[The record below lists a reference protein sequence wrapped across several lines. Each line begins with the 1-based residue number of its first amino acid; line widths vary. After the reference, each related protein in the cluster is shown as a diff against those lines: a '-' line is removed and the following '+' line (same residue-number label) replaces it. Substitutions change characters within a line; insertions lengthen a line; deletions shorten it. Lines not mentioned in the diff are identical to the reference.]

1 MSQKYPQYIEE
12 YPLENLKL
20 NDWNPN
26 KMDDNT
32 LKSLV
37 RSIQERKFIVPIVI
51 SSDGLIID
59 GEHRY
64 LASKECGL
72 EKVPVI
78 VVEMSTDEMKLGTLG
93 LNGIRGENIPLQ
105 MAKLLH
111 DLHQRYSLEEIA
123 QSIGYRYEDI
133 KDKLQLLEIPEH
145 LLQKL
150 KADAEEREKQ
160 LRSVLNFVM
169 SQEEEKYVLETLEQV
184 EGNNRAEK
192 LLVLCRAYLK
202 GESQNTAT
210 V

>member
-1 MSQKYPQYIEE
+1 MSQEYPQYIEE
-12 YPLENLKL
+12 YPLEKLKL

-26 KMDDNT
+26 KMDGGT

-37 RSIQERKFIVPIVI
+37 HSIQQRKFIVPIVI
-51 SSDGLIID
+51 SSEGLIID

-123 QSIGYRYEDI
+123 ESIGYKQEDV
-133 KDKLQLLEIPEH
+133 KDKLQLLEIPEN

-150 KADAEEREKQ
+150 KVEAGIRETQ
-160 LRSVLNFVM
+160 LHSVLNFVM
-169 SQEEEKYVLETLEQV
+169 SQEQEKYVLEALEEV
-184 EGNNRAEK
+184 EGNNRTEK
-192 LLVLCRAYLK
+192 LLSLCKAYLK
-202 GESQNTAT
+202 EKNQIAEKT
-210 V
+210 